1 MSTGIVQIAITL
13 LIIILLIKPAG
24 SYLVNVFNYEKTK
37 LDKVFGPIEKVLYRI
52 MGVHENER
60 MGWKQYVM
68 ALLLSNFVMTMLMYA
83 VLRLQKYLPFNPD
96 GIDNMPSAL
105 AFNTAASFITNT
117 NWQAYSGENGLSYLS
132 QMLAITFPMF
142 TSAATG
148 LVAAIAFIRGL
159 TAQKDNLGNFYVD
172 LIRSLTRVFL
182 PLSLLVALF
191 LVFQGAPQTLDG
203 AQTATSMEGAQQVIT
218 RGPVASL
225 ESIKHIGTNGGGY
238 FGMNASHPFEN
249 PTPLTNLVHILCMM
263 FIPTALMYAFGVM
276 IKNKRQ
282 GWTVFATM
290 AAIFLIMLATV
301 FFAEYKGT
309 PALQTLGISGNM
321 EGKEVRFGYSESALF
336 TTVTTAA
343 TTGSVNNMHDSLTPI
358 GGLVPLAQ
366 MMLNNVFGG
375 DGVGLMNGLLYVI
388 LTVFICGLMVGRTP
402 EFLGKKIEGKEI
414 KLASIALL
422 AHPVII
428 LVPTAIAFLRPES
441 MTSILNAGSHGIS
454 EVLYAFTS
462 GAANNGSAFAGLSAN
477 TNFYNMAIG
486 LVMLFGRYVSII
498 ALLAVAGSLATKRM
512 APATIGTFRT
522 DSPLFA
528 LILLVIIVVIGALT
542 FFPALALGPIAEQ
555 LSMWK

>member
-1 MSTGIVQIAITL
+1 MSTGILQVAVTL
-13 LIIILLIKPAG
+13 LIIMLLVKPAG
-24 SYLVNVFNYEKTK
+24 SYLVKVFDYERTG
-37 LDKVFGPIEKVLYRI
+37 LDRVFGPVERLFYRI
-52 MGVHENER
+52 MGVREHET
-60 MGWKQYVM
+60 MGWKQYVLAM
-68 ALLLSNFVMTMLMYA
+68 LLSNFVMVMLMYA
-83 VLRLQKYLPFNPD
+83 VLRLQKYLPLNPD

-117 NWQAYSGENGLSYLS
+117 NWQAYSGENSLSYLS

-148 LVAAIAFIRGL
+148 LVVAIAFIRGL
-159 TAQKDNLGNFYVD
+159 AAQQDNLGNFYVD
-172 LIRSLTRVFL
+172 LVRSLTRVFL
-182 PLSLLVALF
+182 PLSLIVALF
-191 LVFQGAPQTLDG
+191 LVFQGSPQTLDG
-203 AQTATSMEGAQQVIT
+203 AQTATTLEGAQQTIT

-238 FGMNASHPFEN
+238 FGVNAAHPFEN
-249 PTPLTNLVHILCMM
+249 PTPLANLVHILCMM
-263 FIPTALMYAFGVM
+263 FVPTALVYAFGVM

-290 AAIFLIMLATV
+290 SIMFLMMLSIV
-301 FFAEYKGT
+301 FTAEYKGT
-309 PALQTLGISGNM
+309 PALQALGISGNM
-321 EGKEVRFGYSESALF
+321 EGKEVRFGYAESALF

-375 DGVGLMNGLLYVI
+375 DGVGLLNGLLYVI

-414 KLASIALL
+414 KLASISLL
-422 AHPVII
+422 THPVII

-441 MTSILNAGSHGIS
+441 MASILNPGSHGIS

-462 GAANNGSAFAGLSAN
+462 GAANNGSAFAGLTAN
-477 TNFYNMAIG
+477 TNFYNMSIG
-486 LVMLFGRYVSII
+486 LVMLFGRYISII
-498 ALLAVAGSLATKRM
+498 AMLAIAGSLAVKPKT
-512 APATIGTFRT
+512 AAFVGTFRT
-522 DSPLFA
+522 DTPLFTV
-528 LILLVIIVVIGALT
+528 ILLVIILVIGALT
-542 FFPALALGPIAEQ
+542 FFPALALGPIAEH
-555 LSMWK
+555 LGM

>member
-263 FIPTALMYAFGVM
+263 FIPTALVYAFGVM

-441 MTSILNAGSHGIS
+441 MASILNAGSHGIS

-528 LILLVIIVVIGALT
+528 LILFVIIVVIGALT